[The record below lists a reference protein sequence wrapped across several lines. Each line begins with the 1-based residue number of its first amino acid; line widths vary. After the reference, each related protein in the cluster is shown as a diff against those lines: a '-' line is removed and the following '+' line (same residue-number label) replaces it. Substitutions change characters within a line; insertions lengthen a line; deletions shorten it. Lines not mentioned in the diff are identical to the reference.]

1 MLEVR
6 ADRPAPVDLD
16 VAWAAIAV
24 APIERAGHR
33 ATHRF
38 LEALHQIVD
47 HLLHHGFR
55 GVAGAGGDGAG
66 ELQQGA
72 DEVHVRF
79 DGLQQFGFEQQLPQ
93 TELLDRVPL
102 HHLHDRRGE
111 VLADVA
117 EPPVQLG

>member
-1 MLEVR
+1 MGALGTVHGASDGLDE
-6 ADRPAPVDLD
+6 PVLQPLLD
-16 VAWAAIAV
+16 V
-24 APIERAGHR
+24 
-33 ATHRF
+33 
-38 LEALHQIVD
+38 LD
-47 HLLHHGFR
+47 DLLHHGFR
-55 GVAGAGGDGAG
+55 GVAGAGGDRAG

-93 TELLDRVPL
+93 TELLHRVPL
-102 HHLHDRRGE
+102 HHLHDGRGE